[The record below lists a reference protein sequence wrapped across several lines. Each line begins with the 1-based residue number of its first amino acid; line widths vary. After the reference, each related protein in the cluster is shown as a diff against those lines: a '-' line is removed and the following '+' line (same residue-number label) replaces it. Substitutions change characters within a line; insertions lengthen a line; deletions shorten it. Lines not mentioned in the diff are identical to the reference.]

1 MTDLSPAMTLQVR
14 YRDKVMEPYRVTAAP
29 AEFENDDYQTIKHDH
44 YEAIKECS
52 LTELSALRQSGA
64 TLDLSWMPSG
74 GR

>member
-1 MTDLSPAMTLQVR
+1 MTLQVR

-29 AEFENDDYQTIKHDH
+29 VEFENDDYQTIKNDH

-64 TLDLSWMPSG
+64 TPDLSWTPSD